1 MATLKGQSIA
11 SSYQDLVKRADT
23 YAQTGTNIELMDDS
37 GDVQATGLYLESNAT
52 TSNVGI
58 GTVPDAGDQLH
69 ISASDSNIHVQSTGT
84 DAHSYTN
91 YTGRDSGADKE
102 TFVGYSTTTDTL
114 NMVYDSGLNSTS
126 GIAIDSSGNVGI
138 GETVPLGTLHIKSAD
153 SGASVNGSADELVV
167 EGSGNSGMTI
177 ASGNTNEGFI
187 MFADDGSQLA
197 GLIGYKHN
205 DDYME
210 FRTAA
215 AERMRIDSSGDVTF
229 TGDLIMA
236 DGKGINFA
244 AMTTPADAGGMAAE
258 TLTDY
263 EEGTWSPVYA
273 PATGSFTTMT
283 MDVQNAS
290 YTKIGRLVTVAAY
303 MRTDNVDATGA
314 SGNLRITGLPFTSLG
329 GDHHGCMSIGYVQ
342 DFASGEAPESG
353 YVNQGQSYLTLTERS
368 AVDGD
373 SSNCQVDT
381 LTTGAIDNDN
391 EIMFNA
397 TYFTA

>member
-1 MATLKGQSIA
+1 PGQLVHLKGAVPTILFEDSTNGNLAFIGDAEDFLTTGA
-11 SSYQDLVKRADT
+11 SADSFGIRSEGDILF
-23 YAQTGTNIELMDDS
+23 GTNGNNTRMTIDS
-37 GDVQATGLYLESNAT
+37 SG
-52 TSNVGI
+52 NVGI

-215 AERMRIDSSGDVTF
+215 AERMR
-229 TGDLIMA
+229 
-236 DGKGINFA
+236 
-244 AMTTPADAGGMAAE
+244 
-258 TLTDY
+258 
-263 EEGTWSPVYA
+263 
-273 PATGSFTTMT
+273 
-283 MDVQNAS
+283 
-290 YTKIGRLVTVAAY
+290 
-303 MRTDNVDATGA
+303 
-314 SGNLRITGLPFTSLG
+314 
-329 GDHHGCMSIGYVQ
+329 
-342 DFASGEAPESG
+342 
-353 YVNQGQSYLTLTERS
+353 
-368 AVDGD
+368 
-373 SSNCQVDT
+373 
-381 LTTGAIDNDN
+381 
-391 EIMFNA
+391 
-397 TYFTA
+397 